1 MALDILLFYFI
12 NSFVFRNVYFD
23 GAAIFLVHYL
33 PFVLI
38 GVVFIFLF
46 YNFKKY
52 WRMLL
57 KAFAAGLLSFCSAQV
72 IGALFY
78 RSRPFLVAG
87 VKNILAHS
95 PSPSFPSSHATVLF
109 AIATVVVLYNKKAGT
124 LFLILAG
131 LVSLARVFCAVHWPS
146 DIMGGMTIGILSAL
160 LIHYLWQKF
169 WPILKQ
175 KIPQLT

>member
-23 GAAIFLVHYL
+23 GAAIFLAHYL

-109 AIATVVVLYNKKAGT
+109 AIATVVVLYNKKAGA
-124 LFLILAG
+124 LFFISAG

-146 DIMGGMTIGILSAL
+146 DVLFGMFLGIFSAL
-160 LIHYLWQKF
+160 FVHFVLR
-169 WPILKQ
+169 
-175 KIPQLT
+175 KIIPKLSSF